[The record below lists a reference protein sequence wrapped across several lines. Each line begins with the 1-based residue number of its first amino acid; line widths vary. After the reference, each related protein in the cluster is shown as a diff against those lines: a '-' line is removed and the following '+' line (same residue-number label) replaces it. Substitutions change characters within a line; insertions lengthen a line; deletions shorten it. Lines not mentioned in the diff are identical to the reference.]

1 MATQYGASMTLR
13 GSVTE
18 LIPPC
23 IALVGQPKAAARR
36 GAS

>member
-18 LIPPC
+18 LTPPC
-23 IALVGQPKAAARR
+23 IALAGQPKAAARR
-36 GAS
+36 RSS